1 MNLVAYGIEISDIV
15 IGALNFCQ
23 CGPRV
28 GFAGFIPSVFQVLW
42 APLTIKILVLNSSDL
57 R

>member
-42 APLTIKILVLNSSDL
+42 APLTIKILVLISSDL